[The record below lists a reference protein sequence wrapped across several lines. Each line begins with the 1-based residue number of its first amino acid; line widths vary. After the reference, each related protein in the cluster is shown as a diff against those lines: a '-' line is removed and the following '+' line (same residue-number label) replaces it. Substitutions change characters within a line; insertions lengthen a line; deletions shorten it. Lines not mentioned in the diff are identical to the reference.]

1 MKSSNMKGARE
12 RGKVLE
18 EKGGGGG
25 RGREKESAERGN
37 GDDTRG
43 ESLKAGV
50 EDKIAPVLDTRV
62 RN

>member
-1 MKSSNMKGARE
+1 MKGARE
-12 RGKVLE
+12 RGKV
-18 EKGGGGG
+18 
-25 RGREKESAERGN
+25 ERGN

-43 ESLKAGV
+43 ESLKDGV